1 MSLSSC
7 RWQSPPLPP
16 SGVNALGSRALGTDI
31 GAHPELGTVPGAEA
45 GREARKTCPCVEDA
59 YTETC
64 RFSTGHKRDHRGEG
78 TPNSTRSEV

>member
-1 MSLSSC
+1 ML
-7 RWQSPPLPP
+7 WAAVL
-16 SGVNALGSRALGTDI
+16 RAQTLVPT
-31 GAHPELGTVPGAEA
+31 PELGTVPGAEA

-64 RFSTGHKRDHRGEG
+64 RFSTGHKRDHGGEG